1 MKILFLSEEF
11 PPENTGGAGL
21 IAYNLARELNGLGH
35 DIFVVTHTGK
45 KSDEGETNL
54 NGLKIFKVYG
64 SYHPRWQSWLSL
76 YNPLIISKIRRVFK
90 KIKPDVIH
98 AHNIHYYFSYH
109 SLKLAKKYS
118 KAVFLTVHDVM
129 PVNFGKLLLKNN
141 KYVYKVNIF
150 DQIKEAGKRYNPFRN
165 TIIRHYLKYVDKIF
179 AVSNSLKE
187 LLEINGLKNIQTIYN
202 GIDVNEWELDGIKVG
217 EFKNKHNLNEK
228 KVIIFSGRLIEAKG
242 GDQLIKS
249 LALVNREFSN
259 FVLLVV
265 GKEWA
270 YTEKIKKISQDLGL
284 EKKLMFTGYL
294 KENELKLAY
303 NSADVSIFP
312 SLCFEGFGMA
322 NLEAMACRKPT
333 ISTFF
338 GGPSEVVIDGETGNL
353 INPNNIK
360 LMSEKIIDL
369 LKNSEKAK
377 KFGEAGYQRAKKFF
391 SLDKQLKITLEYYY
405 EK

>member
-1 MKILFLSEEF
+1 
-11 PPENTGGAGL
+11 
-21 IAYNLARELNGLGH
+21 
-35 DIFVVTHTGK
+35 
-45 KSDEGETNL
+45 
-54 NGLKIFKVYG
+54 
-64 SYHPRWQSWLSL
+64 
-76 YNPLIISKIRRVFK
+76 
-90 KIKPDVIH
+90 
-98 AHNIHYYFSYH
+98 
-109 SLKLAKKYS
+109 
-118 KAVFLTVHDVM
+118 
-129 PVNFGKLLLKNN
+129 
-141 KYVYKVNIF
+141 
-150 DQIKEAGKRYNPFRN
+150 
-165 TIIRHYLKYVDKIF
+165 
-179 AVSNSLKE
+179 
-187 LLEINGLKNIQTIYN
+187 
-202 GIDVNEWELDGIKVG
+202 
-217 EFKNKHNLNEK
+217 
-228 KVIIFSGRLIEAKG
+228 
-242 GDQLIKS
+242 
-249 LALVNREFSN
+249 
-259 FVLLVV
+259 VV